1 MADVRVIGDTTW
13 GNIVRTIG
21 AGRVGL
27 AVAISMLASLG
38 LVAPAYAQ
46 SEDATLTISGQLLVV
61 TDTGAELAVELG
73 AAPDAPLPDDRT
85 YSVVTDDGQLIALD
99 GEFPATAASGDHFEG
114 SVAIPDAVA
123 TDLDVAPGAVVDAGS
138 ELGAD
143 VVDAV
148 TTVAE
153 PLVVQSSDVTEIPV
167 DSAVASAAHSM
178 DVVIVSG
185 ATSAGSV
192 PALTSQVGSYWISQS
207 NNQISS
213 FTQNP
218 TITALSAACP
228 TTSTQNSLWSAAA
241 ATFGNTVNAYLAG
254 AGKHLVVILPSAC
267 SGSTIGL
274 GSIGNSLHQGG
285 VLFVS
290 NYLDIAPTTLAHE
303 IGHNLTLGHGN
314 LSYCATA
321 AYDEGSG
328 CSTYEYNDMY
338 SIMGYAIEGRGAVLP
353 ALPASQRDWLGAF
366 PSADLALQP
375 GQSGNPVQRTT
386 YTLKPISDSS
396 GVRGIRVTDPLTG
409 SIYYVELRSGSGV
422 DAGAFYTEGNR
433 WDLPGYS
440 SAVGTGSGV
449 RVLQLDTSNLPG
461 KGAQSTV
468 LSVVTKSSQPT
479 TAYAALRTGD
489 DFMSRSG
496 GLHIEVV
503 SMAPNSTNPIS
514 ATVTVTTGGWSG
526 GNPAPAV
533 SRIAG
538 SDRFAVGVS
547 ISQQAYPSPAHVPVV
562 YVTTGYN
569 YPDALSAAPVATK
582 FGGPLLLTPSDALP
596 AEVRAEVARLNPA
609 KIVVVGGPGSVSA
622 AVFDTLQL
630 IAPTSRLGGSDRF
643 ETSRLIVRNAWLTGG
658 GTGAR
663 SAYIATGLNFPDA
676 LSASG
681 AGGAFDT
688 PVILVPGTD
697 VTLDRATR
705 QLLIDLGVTSIK
717 VAGGPGAVS
726 PEIMA
731 ALNSIAPTT
740 RLAGADRFEASR
752 NIAVDAFASHP
763 PTAAYIATGYN
774 FPDAL
779 AGAVLAGTNSAPLIV
794 VPTDCVPAG
803 VIAAFD
809 GWAVTSVTLLGGTG
823 ALTPRV
829 EALLPC

>member
-1 MADVRVIGDTTW
+1 MIGDTTW
-13 GNIVRTIG
+13 GNIVMTIG
-21 AGRVGL
+21 AGRVGI

-38 LVAPAYAQ
+38 LVAPAHAE
-46 SEDATLTISGQLLVV
+46 SADPTLTISGQLLVV
-61 TDTGAELAVELG
+61 TDTGAELAVEPG
-73 AAPDAPLPDDRT
+73 AAPDAPLPEART

-99 GEFPATAASGDHFEG
+99 GDFPATAASGDYFEG

-123 TDLDVAPGAVVDAGS
+123 TDLDVAPGEVVDAGS
-138 ELGAD
+138 DLGAD

-167 DSAVASAAHSM
+167 DSAVASAPHSM

-192 PALTSQVGSYWISQS
+192 PALTSQVGSYWVSQS

-228 TTSTQNSLWSAAA
+228 TPSTQNSLWSAAA
-241 ATFGNTVNAYLAG
+241 ATFGNTVNTYLAG

-274 GSIGNSLHQGG
+274 GSIGSSLHQGG

-290 NYLDIAPTTLAHE
+290 NYLDVAPTTLAHE

-314 LSYCATA
+314 LSYCATP

-328 CSTYEYNDMY
+328 CSVYEYNDMY

-375 GQSGNPVQRTT
+375 GPSGNPVQRTT

-409 SIYYVELRSGSGV
+409 SIYYVELRSGSGG

-479 TAYAALRTGD
+479 AAYAALRTGD
-489 DFMSRSG
+489 DFTSRSG

-503 SMAPNSTNPIS
+503 SMAPTTTTTNPTS

-526 GNPAPAV
+526 GSPAPTV
-533 SRIAG
+533 TRISG
-538 SDRFAVGVS
+538 IDRFAVGVG
-547 ISQQAYPSPAHVPVV
+547 ISEQAFPSPARVPVV

-569 YPDALSAAPVATK
+569 YPDALSAAPAATK
-582 FGGPLLLTPSDALP
+582 FGGPLLLTAPDALP
-596 AEVRAEVARLNPA
+596 TAVLAEIVRLNPQR
-609 KIVVVGGPGSVSA
+609 IVVVGGPGSVYP
-622 AVFDTLQL
+622 AVFDALQR
-630 IAPTSRLGGSDRF
+630 IAPTSRLGGADRY
-643 ETSRLIVRNAWLTGG
+643 EASRAIVRDAWLAHG

-663 SAYIATGLNFPDA
+663 SAYIATGANFPDA
-676 LSASG
+676 LSASA
-681 AGGAFDT
+681 AGGAFDM
-688 PVILVPGTD
+688 PVILVSGTD
-697 VTLDRATR
+697 ATLDPATR
-705 QLLIDLGVTSIK
+705 QLLLDLRVDSIK
-717 VAGGPGAVS
+717 IAGGPGSVS
-726 PEIMA
+726 PGIMA
-731 ALNSIAPTT
+731 ALNLIKPTT
-740 RLAGADRFEASR
+740 RLSGTDRFEASK
-752 NIAVDAFASHP
+752 NVAVDAFASQP

-779 AGAVLAGTNSAPLIV
+779 AGAALAGARSAPLIV
-794 VPTDCVPAG
+794 VPTDCVPAA
-803 VIAAFD
+803 VVTAFD
-809 GWAVTSVTLLGGTG
+809 GWALTSVTLLGGP
-823 ALTPRV
+823 ASLTSRV

>member
-1 MADVRVIGDTTW
+1 
-13 GNIVRTIG
+13 
-21 AGRVGL
+21 
-27 AVAISMLASLG
+27 MLASLG
-38 LVAPAYAQ
+38 LVAPAHADN
-46 SEDATLTISGQLLVV
+46 EDPSLTVSGQLLVV
-61 TDTGAELAVELG
+61 TDTGAELSVELG
-73 AAPDAPLPDDRT
+73 AGPDSPLPEDRT

-99 GEFPATAASGDHFEG
+99 GDFPASATSGDYFEG
-114 SVAIPDAVA
+114 SVAIPESVA
-123 TDLDVAPGAVVDAGS
+123 TDLDVAPGEVVDAES

-143 VVDAV
+143 VVDAA

-167 DSAVASAAHSM
+167 DSAATSAAHSM
-178 DVVIVSG
+178 DVVVVSG
-185 ATSAGSV
+185 ATSVGSV

-213 FTQNP
+213 FAQNP
-218 TITALSAACP
+218 TISTMSASCP
-228 TTSTQNSLWSAAA
+228 ASSGAQNSLWSAAA
-241 ATFGNTVNAYLAG
+241 ATFGNTVNTYLSG
-254 AGKHLVVILPSAC
+254 AGRHLVVILPSSC
-267 SGSTIGL
+267 NGSTGTGL

-290 NYLDIAPTTLAHE
+290 NYLDVAPITLAHE

-314 LSYCATA
+314 LSYCATP

-328 CSTYEYNDMY
+328 CSVYEYNDMY
-338 SIMGYAIEGRGAVLP
+338 SIMGYAIQGRGAVLP
-353 ALPASQRDWLGAF
+353 ALPASQRDWIGGF

-375 GQSGNPVQRTT
+375 GPSGNPVQRTT

-409 SIYYVELRSGSGV
+409 SIYYVELRSGSGIDV
-422 DAGAFYTEGNR
+422 GAFYTEGYR

-440 SAVGTGSGV
+440 SAVGTASGV
-449 RVLQLDTSNLPG
+449 RVLQLDTSNLSG

-468 LSVVTKSSQPT
+468 LSVVTGSSQPT
-479 TAYAALRTGD
+479 AAYAALRPGD

-496 GLHIEVV
+496 GLHVEVV
-503 SMAPNSTNPIS
+503 SMSPNTTNPTS
-514 ATVTVTTGGWSG
+514 ATVTITTGGWSG
-526 GNPAPAV
+526 GSPAPAV
-533 SRIAG
+533 SRISG

-547 ISQQAYPSPAHVPVV
+547 ISQQAYPSPARVPVV

-596 AEVRAEVARLNPA
+596 AEVRAEVVRLNPA

-622 AVFDTLQL
+622 AVFDALQL

-697 VTLDRATR
+697 VTLDRSTR

-731 ALNSIAPTT
+731 ALNTIAPTT

-752 NIAVDAFASHP
+752 NIAVDAFASRP

-779 AGAVLAGTNSAPLIV
+779 AGAALAGSKSAPLIV

-803 VIAAFD
+803 VITAFD
-809 GWAVTSVTLLGGTG
+809 GWALTSVTLLGGTA